1 MYEYDIALKQLLQ
14 ARAGTL
20 LRLLTGGAV
29 IGRWHNVELPRVQTR
44 RADLLGETVD
54 GDLVHIELQ
63 ARNDSEMALRMAE
76 YALGIYREFGKL
88 PRQIVLYVGQAPLA
102 MNPVLGGTAAGPS
115 GFVFRFALVDARDLE
130 GGPLL
135 DSEHVQDNVLAILTR
150 LQDRAGAIR
159 QILARISAA
168 EEPARH
174 TLLAQFL
181 ILSGLRSL
189 AETVEKEAQRMPILN
204 DILDHAVIG
213 PAIRQGLEK
222 GLQEGLE
229 KGLQEGRQE
238 MIWRMLE
245 RKFGRIP
252 DSIRARVENCSA
264 AELDG
269 VAVRILEARSI
280 EDLFP
285 STS

>member
-1 MYEYDIALKQLLQ
+1 MHEYDVALKQLLQ

-20 LRLLTGGAV
+20 LGILTGGAV
-29 IGRWHNVELPRVQTR
+29 IGRWHDVELPRVQTR
-44 RADLLGETVD
+44 RADLLGETL
-54 GDLVHIELQ
+54 GGELVHIELQ

-76 YALGIYREFGKL
+76 YALGIYRKFGKL
-88 PRQIVLYVGQAPLA
+88 PRQIMLYVGQAALA
-102 MNPVLGGTAAGPS
+102 MNPVLEGAEEGRT
-115 GFVFRFALVDARDLE
+115 GFAFRYTLVDARNLE
-130 GGPLL
+130 SGPLL

-150 LQDRAGAIR
+150 LQDRARAIR
-159 QILARISAA
+159 QILERISAA
-168 EEPARH
+168 EEPARQ

-189 AETVEKEAQRMPILN
+189 AEIVEKEAQRMPILN

-222 GLQEGLE
+222 GLE

-264 AELDG
+264 AELDE

-285 STS
+285 SKS